1 MQHTNHAS
9 TYPLQF
15 FYGVVLTL
23 IGSSLQAFG
32 LCLWKLHNTWRC
44 SKTTVSVE
52 TVHSVLQAETANAV
66 TETAQEQGCVL
77 CIPEGLHGTDNTHD
91 ESAGTDCS
99 RVSAKECS
107 AREHGNRDGGVS
119 GQENNLVSRFNYVFD
134 CASFSWIWLLG
145 FGLFCLGN
153 VCDFIALG
161 ITPLSAVTLLGSW
174 SLVVNPVAAY
184 FLLHEVVTA
193 CDIASIALIIAGIV
207 FTVISTDH
215 APNDWPLQRLI
226 THYREPKVI
235 VLLVSMACVI
245 FTSLAIIQVD
255 WTARVRKSHLVGSTG
270 IVRPNK
276 YIRAVYVIV
285 GSVVGNFTALFG
297 KAFSGLL
304 VFTISGQDQFND
316 PFVAIIIVVF
326 LVSLPLQVYLINA
339 SLAVND
345 ILYHMPNF
353 YVFWNVGNLVTGA
366 VFYNEKA
373 HLSETNWA
381 LFLGG
386 VSLLF
391 LGVLCTNIS
400 SARKQEAGTKS
411 WQVVGATQDDQPQK
425 YTQEHPFA
433 AKEVASQP

>member
-1 MQHTNHAS
+1 MQHTNDA
-9 TYPLQF
+9 TKYPLQF
-15 FYGVVLTL
+15 FYGVVLAL
-23 IGSSLQAFG
+23 IGSSLQAVG

-44 SKTTVSVE
+44 SKATVSVE
-52 TVHSVLQAETANAV
+52 TVQTGTAHAV
-66 TETAQEQGCVL
+66 SHNKVCVL
-77 CIPEGLHGTDNTHD
+77 CMPEALDN
-91 ESAGTDCS
+91 
-99 RVSAKECS
+99 
-107 AREHGNRDGGVS
+107 ARENSAENDSRTSDGVVS
-119 GQENNLVSRFNYVFD
+119 EEEVDLVSRFNCVFD
-134 CASFSWIWLLG
+134 CNSFSWIWLCG

-193 CDIASIALIIAGIV
+193 CDMASTGLIIAGIV
-207 FTVISTDH
+207 LTVISTDH

-235 VLLVSMACVI
+235 VLLVGMACVI
-245 FTSLAIIQVD
+245 FTCLFVMHVD
-255 WTARVRKSHLVGSTG
+255 WTARVRKSQQLGSTG
-270 IVRPNK
+270 IARPNK
-276 YIRAVYVIV
+276 YIRTVYVMA

-316 PFVAIIIVVF
+316 PFVAVIIVVF

-339 SLAVND
+339 SLVVND
-345 ILYHMPNF
+345 LLYHMPNF
-353 YVFWNVGNLVTGA
+353 YVFWNVGNIVTGA

-373 HLSETNWA
+373 HLSEGNWV
-381 LFLGG
+381 LFLSG

-391 LGVLCTNIS
+391 LGVVCTNVS

-411 WQVVGATQDDQPQK
+411 WKVVGANQDDQPQK
-425 YTQEHPFA
+425 HAQEPVLA
-433 AKEVASQP
+433 AKDAECTH

>member
-1 MQHTNHAS
+1 MPEALHVADNVQDNAAENDSSSSQVAAAQEHSNS
-9 TYPLQF
+9 D
-15 FYGVVLTL
+15 GVV
-23 IGSSLQAFG
+23 S
-32 LCLWKLHNTWRC
+32 
-44 SKTTVSVE
+44 E
-52 TVHSVLQAETANAV
+52 
-66 TETAQEQGCVL
+66 QEV
-77 CIPEGLHGTDNTHD
+77 D
-91 ESAGTDCS
+91 
-99 RVSAKECS
+99 
-107 AREHGNRDGGVS
+107 
-119 GQENNLVSRFNYVFD
+119 LVSRFNCVFD
-134 CASFSWIWLLG
+134 CESFSWIWLCG

-184 FLLHEVVTA
+184 FLLHEVVTT
-193 CDIASIALIIAGIV
+193 CDVASIALIIAGIV
-207 FTVISTDH
+207 FTVMSTDH

-245 FTSLAIIQVD
+245 FTSLFVIHVD

-276 YIRAVYVIV
+276 YIRTVYVMV

-373 HLSETNWA
+373 HLSETNWV
-381 LFLGG
+381 LFLSG

-400 SARKQEAGTKS
+400 STRKQEAGAKS
-411 WQVVGATQDDQPQK
+411 WQVVGANHDDQQQK
-425 YTQEHPFA
+425 CTQEPAFE
-433 AKEVASQP
+433 AKDVESAQ